1 MKEIECYVTDPM
13 GLHMRPAAA
22 LAKLAHDYKSTIKI
36 ISKSGE
42 CADARAMLMTVRM
55 GIKQSVPFTISIDG
69 EDEDSVVSYLEN
81 LRGKL

>member
-1 MKEIECYVTDPM
+1 MKEIEFYVTDPM
-13 GLHMRPAAA
+13 GLHMRPAA
-22 LAKLAHDYKSTIKI
+22 TIKI